1 MTISYDDIGWGA
13 YASLSV
19 GLESNMTQ
27 INRKTES
34 FLDVLSSCGGLMRA
48 LYLITS
54 LLMGSY
60 NRHALNFFLTH
71 NLVRFVAS
79 KSDNKDRMNSKEE
92 EFKSQYLA

>member
-1 MTISYDDIGWGA
+1 M
-13 YASLSV
+13 
-19 GLESNMTQ
+19 NQ

-48 LYLITS
+48 LYIITS

-79 KSDNKDRMNSKEE
+79 KFVKNDKIDEKEAA
-92 EFKSQYLA
+92 FK